1 MGKDTSKHSSKE
13 DIQMANQHMK
23 KCSKSLIR
31 KIQIKTTM
39 KHPLTPVRMANINA
53 GNNRCWRGNGERGTL
68 ALLVKPLWKT
78 VCRFLKKWKRRLF
91 NNPAGALVG
100 IYARDTDML
109 LRRDTWTPKFI
120 AVLST
125 IAEVR
130 KKPKCPSMDEW
141 IKTWY
146 IYIHTYIHTYIHSMY
161 MCVRVCVYT
170 TYIHTPW
177 YIT

>member
-13 DIQMANQHMK
+13 DIQRANRHMK
-23 KCSKSLIR
+23 KCSKSLIIR
-31 KIQIKTTM
+31 KIQIKTTI
-39 KHPLTPVRMANINA
+39 TPVRMANINNA
-53 GNNRCWRGNGERGTL
+53 GNNRCWRGNGERGTLALLVHWL

-91 NNPAGALVG
+91 NNPAGAQVG

-125 IAEVR
+125 RAKVR

-141 IKTWY
+141 VKTWY
-146 IYIHTYIHTYIHSMY
+146 TYIHTYIHT
-161 MCVRVCVYT
+161 
-170 TYIHTPW
+170 
-177 YIT
+177 